1 MKTKPR
7 VDTHEVEIIFE
18 RLWKLSSASSS
29 ALLPDQ
35 LCRVNHNKLVQ
46 NIYFGPVTI
55 NWASSCMLAE
65 LNAGYIHL
73 FQG

>member
-1 MKTKPR
+1 MKKKPP

-29 ALLPDQ
+29 APLSNE

-46 NIYFGPVTI
+46 NRCDNKLGWFMHV
-55 NWASSCMLAE
+55 S
-65 LNAGYIHL
+65 
-73 FQG
+73 